1 MKPGSLQTKRGSFG
15 HRETLAAALTGLNS
29 EVLFFIII
37 LKPCN
42 LYLLYVYVP
51 TKLHLNLLY

>member
-1 MKPGSLQTKRGSFG
+1 MMS
-15 HRETLAAALTGLNS
+15 
-29 EVLFFIII
+29 VLFDECQRIFPHLSAGCVLYFIII

-42 LYLLYVYVP
+42 LYLLYPYVP